1 MYSPKTVY
9 DETGRGEVTQ
19 EQNGKSERR
28 KAYTAWIQV
37 VPRLLQLHHRKLNS
51 EIQSKEEGRGNN
63 VLGIRL
69 ETKWLC

>member
-28 KAYTAWIQV
+28 KACTGWIQV
-37 VPRLLQLHHRKLNS
+37 VPRLLQLHHRNLNLKY
-51 EIQSKEEGRGNN
+51 EARKKEEE
-63 VLGIRL
+63 IMF
-69 ETKWLC
+69 